1 MRDKKKLYFSKKI
14 LFREIDWDDKENLIC
29 QIKDRIFEFYL
40 DPAKALGELDY
51 GFGQCVLLCTVLEF
65 LACFEDK
72 EGKSRGKNFQR
83 LVQRIR
89 AFDEKKA
96 YRFWK
101 NYRNGLV
108 HEGYIKGLDQ
118 LSFTQKEVVSFE
130 DRIMVVNPQLLH
142 KKVEFLVYRFL
153 TSLEQ
158 DPEQYASFLRIMKK
172 KFAQDVEKSKQLQ

>member
-65 LACFEDK
+65 LASFENE
-72 EGKSRGKNFQR
+72 EGKSKGKHFQQV
-83 LVQRIR
+83 VQRIHG
-89 AFDEKKA
+89 FDSKKSR
-96 YRFWK
+96 RFWR

-118 LSFTQKEVVSFE
+118 LSFTQKEVVSLE
-130 DRIMVVNPQLLH
+130 QNIMVVNPQILH
-142 KKVEFLVYRFL
+142 KKIEFLVYQFV
-153 TSLEQ
+153 SLITTEQ
-158 DPEQYASFLRIMKK
+158 EQYTSFLRIMKK
-172 KFAQDVEKSKQLQ
+172 KFAEDVDRSKRIH